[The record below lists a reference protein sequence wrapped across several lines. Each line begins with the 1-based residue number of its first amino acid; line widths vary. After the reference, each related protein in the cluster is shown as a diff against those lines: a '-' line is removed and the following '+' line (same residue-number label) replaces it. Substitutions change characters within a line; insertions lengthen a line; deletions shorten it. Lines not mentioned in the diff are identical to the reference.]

1 MSNLDRPGSI
11 RHQQSKILTGVL
23 VIAFGTLYLLKKADI
38 NVPHWLLSWESVL
51 IGFGVVT
58 LYKHRFNH
66 FFGYIMIGVGAIFM
80 INEFRPHTINPKFI
94 LPVVIILIGIMI
106 IGKTMNL
113 FGTNNKMKDQTIFG
127 DDVDMT
133 SDDFITS
140 TTLFGGVTKNVVSK
154 NFEGAEFTTLFGGT
168 EINLTQADIQK
179 PVTIKASTAFGGLTV
194 IVPSNWEVNSELV
207 TAFGGVEDK
216 RAVMSEVSRDPN
228 KVLTLK
234 GSCIFGGVEIQ
245 SYI

>member
-1 MSNLDRPGSI
+1 MSNLERHDSI

-38 NVPHWLLSWESVL
+38 NIPHWLLSWESVL
-51 IGFGVVT
+51 IAFGFVT

-66 FFGYIMIGVGAIFM
+66 FFGYIMIGVGSVFM

-94 LPVVIILIGIMI
+94 LPVIVILVGFMI

-113 FGTNNKMKDQTIFG
+113 FGSKNKMKDQTIFG
-127 DDVDMT
+127 DDVDT
-133 SDDFITS
+133 SSDDFIRS

-207 TAFGGVEDK
+207 TAFGGIEDK
-216 RAVMSEVSRDPN
+216 RAPMSEVSRDPN

-234 GSCIFGGVEIQ
+234 GSCVFGGVEIQ